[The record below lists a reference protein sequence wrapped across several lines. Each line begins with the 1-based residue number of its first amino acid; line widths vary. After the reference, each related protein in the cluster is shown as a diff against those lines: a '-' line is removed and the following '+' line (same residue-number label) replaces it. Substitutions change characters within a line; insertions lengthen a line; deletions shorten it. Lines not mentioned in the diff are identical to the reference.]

1 MNGAVYARY
10 PMGGIP
16 PAVYA
21 QLPCVPSKCRG
32 KERESIVLSGM
43 IHNID
48 RPSTERRASPTEK
61 HAFDALAAPSV
72 TDLQRWRVPGVFRGK
87 SYTTG
92 FYGTARRCEL
102 CVTPCRP
109 AKSHPFS
116 TCYTDISAQVLGDC
130 LSKGDPDLRRCAR
143 AKLDRHGFPKG
154 IKQPVPKWSLTS
166 ARYGVREFGKSGDAL
181 GTSAPRRVSDR
192 KYGNCRFMTAQSN
205 RGLQMT
211 SSKGFKYCEIRD
223 GYVGAKVPDPIANPL
238 KGTIKW
244 SVSCRLSK
252 YFNCREGKVGGKMA
266 CIAQKTSKC
275 LRVCVP
281 KNIDPKDP
289 AGGAPGWRSCK
300 NGLNSTG
307 HGRCLPNLEN
317 GPWKM
322 CRADCKIGGLDGQYF
337 CGMLTHGL

>member
-1 MNGAVYARY
+1 
-10 PMGGIP
+10 MGEFVTNMGSTRILQVV
-16 PAVYA
+16 AAIVLGCMCTVA
-21 QLPCVPSKCRG
+21 AAKRSTASKM
-32 KERESIVLSGM
+32 LSGM
-43 IHNID
+43 LHNID

-109 AKSHPFS
+109 AKRHPFS
-116 TCYTDISAQVLGDC
+116 TCYTDTSAQVLGDC

-143 AKLDRHGFPKG
+143 AKSDRHGFPKG

-192 KYGNCRFMTAQSN
+192 KHGNCRFKTAQSN

-223 GYVGAKVPDPIANPL
+223 SYLAANVPDLDVNPT
-238 KGTIKW
+238 KETKKW
-244 SVSCRLSK
+244 SVSCRLFK
-252 YFNCREGKVGGKMA
+252 YFSCREGKVGGKMD
-266 CIAQKTSKC
+266 CIAQKTSQC
-275 LRVCVP
+275 TRVCASASWTTCVTTG
-281 KNIDPKDP
+281 
-289 AGGAPGWRSCK
+289 AGGCP
-300 NGLNSTG
+300 
-307 HGRCLPNLEN
+307 PNL
-317 GPWKM
+317 KK
-322 CRADCKIGGLDGQYF
+322 CRADCNMGGLDGQYF